1 MVDLFRDIPEERI
14 EQILSNIRN
23 NLGNVSLY
31 DGHAVKKHVD
41 IQLGV
46 LKTRLSMSDIR
57 YATSFYDFDIA
68 KMAVKSLLEQCYE
81 EQIAAWLLS
90 ACEDVLVLHTDLK
103 RSIGYGYRK
112 EDGLLR
118 EGLSKMR
125 LVLQKE
131 ADRDWGFRIVTC
143 FPVF

>member
-57 YATSFYDFDIA
+57 YATSFYDFDMA